1 MYWCMQVGYV
11 RQLRFLRPGEQLHSA
26 FQLPWMHVLHLTP
39 ALSLCS
45 VPAVEACL
53 LASWLSTVAPC
64 SVDLLGLLRLSAC
77 LCRPL

>member
-26 FQLPWMHVLHLTP
+26 LPLPLMHVLHLTP
-39 ALSLCS
+39 ALSLCE
-45 VPAVEACL
+45 VPAVKACL

-64 SVDLLGLLRLSAC
+64 GVDLLGLLRFLAW